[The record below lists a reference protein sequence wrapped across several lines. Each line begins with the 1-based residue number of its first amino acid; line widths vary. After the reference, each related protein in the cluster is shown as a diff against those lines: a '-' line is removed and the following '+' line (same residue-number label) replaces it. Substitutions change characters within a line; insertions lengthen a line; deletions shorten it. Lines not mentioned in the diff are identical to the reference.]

1 MNLLL
6 QKLSKLTLMAEQ
18 QNHRFLV
25 RLKGSIEWQ
34 QALVS
39 QFVQEKNYSDVITL
53 GTVSIDG
60 AMALNYK
67 QGSAVLG
74 MESDCLFYDSSDGF
88 DANSFTAASGTLKG
102 GGVMFINF
110 VHQGTVACDWIEQQL
125 ANAICIEQDSQEFK
139 LPNPAAEQQTLA
151 PFYEQ
156 KKAVE
161 LIKKVATGHRKR
173 PLVLT
178 ADRGRG
184 KSSALGMAAAT
195 LMKERKIRILITA
208 PARKAVD
215 PLFKHAIQLLPD
227 DSVIEKNSIRLA
239 DSCLSFVSPDEL
251 ELEQHECDLLMVDEA
266 SAIPLPL
273 LISLTSRYYRTVFSS
288 TVHGYEGCGRGFT
301 VKFYPWLDK
310 HNPGW
315 KGEHLSQAIRWNEN
329 DPLETWVFNSFLLNT
344 ELPQLNLPAETLQKG
359 ADFQLVSKQQL
370 LNKPTLLKRCF
381 SLLVNAHYQTT
392 PNDLMQLLEDDSVHL
407 FTSSFGKQLAGCII
421 AKQEGGIS
429 GTLADDIARGLR
441 RPKGHLV
448 PALIASQMGIS
459 AALKCKGLRIMRIA
473 VSPQLQN
480 RGFGSELIQ
489 QLYKQNPLDVDYL
502 STSYGVTPEL
512 FSFWQKNRFEP
523 VKLGSRRDHASG
535 THSLL
540 MLRVIRSKD
549 WHQAAFEYFIPNL
562 TSLLPDTFSQLD
574 PKLVI
579 ALLKGRCHKRQPLPE
594 SYSGLSRL
602 YAQGGSSYES
612 VFFAL
617 QALLLDTLANN
628 RVPPSPLLVSKIL
641 QRKSWAQISR
651 EYQLTGRKQSEA
663 EIRKSLLSLL

>member
-6 QKLSKLTLMAEQ
+6 QQLFKLTLMAEQ

-39 QFVQEKNYSDVITL
+39 QFAQLKHYSDVITL

-74 MESDCLFYDSSDGF
+74 MESDCLFYDSSGGF

-110 VHQGTVACDWIEQQL
+110 THQGTVACDWIEQQL

-139 LPNPAAEQQTLA
+139 QPNPIAEQQTLA

-184 KSSALGMAAAT
+184 KSSALGIAAAT
-195 LMKERKIRILITA
+195 LMKERNIRILITA

-227 DSVIEKNSIRLA
+227 TCVTDKNSIRLA
-239 DSCLSFVSPDEL
+239 DSSLSFVSPDEL
-251 ELEQHECDLLMVDEA
+251 ELDKHDCDLLMIDEA
-266 SAIPLPL
+266 AAIPLPL
-273 LISLTSRYYRTVFSS
+273 LISLTSRYHRTVFSS

-329 DPLETWVFNSFLLNT
+329 DPLESWVFQSFLLNA
-344 ELPQLNLPAETLQKG
+344 ELSPLNLSAEASQQK
-359 ADFQLVSKQQL
+359 ADFQLIPKQQL
-370 LNKPTLLKRCF
+370 LNKPALLTDCF

-407 FTSSFGKQLAGCII
+407 FTSSIGEQLVGCVI
-421 AKQEGGIS
+421 AKQEGGIN
-429 GTLADDIARGLR
+429 GRLVDDITCGVR

-448 PALIASQMGIS
+448 PALIASQMGMS
-459 AALKCKGLRIMRIA
+459 NALKCKGLRIMRIA

-480 RGFGSELIQ
+480 KGFGTELIQ
-489 QLYKQNPLDVDYL
+489 QLYDQNPLGVDYL
-502 STSYGVTPEL
+502 STSYGVTAEL
-512 FSFWQKNRFEP
+512 FSFWQNNSFEP

-540 MLRVIRSKD
+540 MLRVIRANA
-549 WHQAAFEYFIPNL
+549 WHQAAFDYFMPNL
-562 TSLLPDTFSQLD
+562 ISLLPDTFSQLD

-579 ALLKGRCHKRQPLPE
+579 ALLRGRCHKRQPLPE
-594 SYSGLSRL
+594 NYSALIRL

-612 VFFAL
+612 AFFAL
-617 QALLLDTLANN
+617 QALLLDTLTNN
-628 RVPPSPLLVSKIL
+628 RTQPSPLLVSKIL
-641 QRKSWAQISR
+641 QRKSWAQISS

-663 EIRKSLLSLL
+663 EVRKSLLSLL